1 MRCLCELVFWCL
13 LTVFCVSAAGCNTI
27 EGLGRDIER
36 AGQAIQDAF
45 R

>member
-1 MRCLCELVFWCL
+1 MQRPCKLVLWCL
-13 LTVFCVSAAGCNTI
+13 LAVFCVSAAGCNTI

>member
-1 MRCLCELVFWCL
+1 MRRLYRLVFWCL
-13 LTVFCVSAAGCNTI
+13 LAAFCVSTTGCNTV

>member
-1 MRCLCELVFWCL
+1 MSRLYKAVVWCL
-13 LTVFCVSAAGCNTI
+13 FAAFCVSTTGCNTI